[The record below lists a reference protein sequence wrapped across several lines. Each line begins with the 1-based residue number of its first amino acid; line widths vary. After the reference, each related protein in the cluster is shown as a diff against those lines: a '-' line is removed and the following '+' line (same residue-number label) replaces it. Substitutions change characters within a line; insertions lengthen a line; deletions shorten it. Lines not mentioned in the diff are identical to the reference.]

1 MLFVSKDYQICPP
14 SHKASEG
21 RKEKYM
27 QCPYCH
33 DDNTNVLESR
43 TTEDSSAMRR
53 RRECPKCGKRF
64 TTYERAEGVDI
75 RVVKKSGK
83 VEDFDREKLKRGI
96 MKSTWK
102 RPVTMEQIEEM
113 LDDIERILRRKTTTE
128 VRSWEIGNLV
138 INRLKKLDPLAYL
151 LFASVYRE
159 FESLADFQEEIK
171 RLGDQK

>member
-1 MLFVSKDYQICPP
+1 
-14 SHKASEG
+14 
-21 RKEKYM
+21 M

-33 DDNTNVLESR
+33 HDNTNVLESR
-43 TTEDSSAMRR
+43 ITAEGGAMRR
-53 RRECPKCGKRF
+53 RRECVKCSKRF

-75 RVVKKSGK
+75 KVVKKSGK

-102 RPVTMEQIEEM
+102 RPVSMDEVEEM
-113 LDDIERILRRKTTTE
+113 IDNIERVLRRKTTTE

-159 FESLADFQEEIK
+159 FESLEDFREEIS
-171 RLGDQK
+171 RLQGASEK

>member
-1 MLFVSKDYQICPP
+1 
-14 SHKASEG
+14 
-21 RKEKYM
+21 M

-33 DDNTNVLESR
+33 HENTNVLESR
-43 TTEDSSAMRR
+43 ITAEGGAMRR
-53 RRECPKCGKRF
+53 RRECARCSKRF

-75 RVVKKSGK
+75 KVVKKSGK

-102 RPVTMEQIEEM
+102 RPVSMDEVEEM
-113 LDDIERILRRKTTTE
+113 IDNIERVLRRKTTTE

-159 FESLADFQEEIK
+159 FESLEDFREEIVK
-171 RLGDQK
+171 LEEAK